1 VTEKRSSFNR
11 LVIIVAGLWIGV
23 LVAGGLIVALMYFGV
38 GPFKLSPSD
47 TANSPTA
54 LLEDGTLA
62 SDFELDDVNGQ
73 KVRLSDLRGQVV
85 VVNFWATWCIPC
97 VQEMPAFQNYQLQYP
112 NFTMIG
118 IDVQED
124 PKLVA
129 DFIQKRGFEYRILLD
144 RNGKVG
150 QNYKVTYFPS
160 TFFIDQNGMIRFRH
174 FGSISE
180 NQLEYYLETL
190 GVIPPGNTSSGGT
203 QP

>member
-1 VTEKRSSFNR
+1 VAEKRSSFRR

-23 LVAGGLIVALMYFGV
+23 LAAGGLIIAMIYFGI
-38 GPFKLSPSD
+38 GPFKLASE
-47 TANSPTA
+47 TGNSPTA
-54 LLEDGTLA
+54 LLENGTLA
-62 SDFELDDVNGQ
+62 SDFELDDINGQ

-97 VQEMPAFQNYQLQYP
+97 VQEMPTFQKFQFQYP
-112 NFTMIG
+112 NFTMIS

-124 PKLVA
+124 PGQVA
-129 DFIQKRGFEYRILLD
+129 EFIKNRGFEYRILLD

-180 NQLEYYLETL
+180 EQLTYYLESL
-190 GVIPPGNTSSGGT
+190 GVIPKENSLPEGT